1 MKAKPTKKMIIGA
14 GTGVA
19 LLAGWWLFSGGGT
32 TVEQVPT
39 RMVQR
44 GPLEITVLQGGEIRA
59 LHNTEVKSEIEI
71 PTKILNIIPEGY
83 LITDEDVKE
92 GKVLIELDSTDLKT
106 KIQNHEIEF
115 QTTVSAYI
123 DADENRE
130 IQKSENQSLVRDM
143 KQTTIFAL
151 MDFEKYLGRDVT
163 ASILAAAKLPRNVE
177 DLEKYADVLESQA
190 NVPVSA
196 DDRLAA
202 KKPGANTEEAS
213 DPAAAV
219 HTAAPKEDKQAE
231 ASAKKKTAPARS
243 KVEDTPSELVDFSRF
258 LDQKSTNDGEA
269 QQKLRQLEDELLVRK
284 AEYAVAKQKAEASQR
299 LADRKFIAQAQLEND
314 QVTLEKVQ
322 LNVKTAETELA
333 LFRKYAFNKQCATLL
348 AAYRET
354 LNKLQRTIRAN
365 RSRRAQAETRFLTA
379 KRRYEMELAQR
390 EDLERQLAACVVKA
404 AQPGLVAY
412 GDLNA
417 SASYNYSNS
426 IEEGATVRLRQT
438 MLTIP
443 DMSQMGVKLN
453 VHESQVK
460 KVRIGQPV
468 KVRVDAEPGKVLDG
482 RVAELAILPDSSS
495 SRYTPNLKVYP
506 CTVHIN
512 GYHPWMKP
520 GMNAKVEIII
530 DQLAD
535 VLYVPVQSVEV
546 EDDRHFCYIQEG
558 GSLQRREI
566 STGLFNDQ
574 FIEVRSGLSGSE
586 AVALTLPKKAELD
599 TGTTPVP
606 GENGGG
612 SKPTKPEKAKGKEK
626 SIAAATP

>member
-1 MKAKPTKKMIIGA
+1 MKKRKPSKVMIIA
-14 GTGVA
+14 AATGVLA
-19 LLAGWWLFSGGGT
+19 LTGWWFMSGSGPAA
-32 TVEQVPT
+32 EQMPT
-39 RMVQR
+39 RIVQR
-44 GPLEITVLQGGEIRA
+44 GPLEINVLNGGEIRA
-59 LHNTEVKSEIEI
+59 LQNTEVKSEIEI
-71 PTKILNIIPEGY
+71 PTKILSIIPEGY

-130 IQKSENQSLVRDM
+130 IQKSENQSFVRDM
-143 KQTTIFAL
+143 KQTAIFAL

-163 ASILAAAKLPRNVE
+163 ASVLEAAKLPPNVAE
-177 DLEKYADVLESQA
+177 FEKHADVLETQA
-190 NVPVSA
+190 NA
-196 DDRLAA
+196 QMAA
-202 KKPGANTEEAS
+202 AAGTQLTEK
-213 DPAAAV
+213 AAAV
-219 HTAAPKEDKQAE
+219 GAGAD
-231 ASAKKKTAPARS
+231 KKKNTARGKTAQ
-243 KVEDTPSELVDFSRF
+243 EDIGSELVDFTPF
-258 LDQKSTNDGEA
+258 LEQKGSNDGEA
-269 QQKLRQLEDELLVRK
+269 QQKLRQLEDELLLRK
-284 AEYAVAKQKAEASQR
+284 SELAVAKQKAEASQR
-299 LADRKFIAQAQLEND
+299 LADRKFIAQTQLEND
-314 QVTLEKVQ
+314 QVNLEKVE
-322 LNVKTAETELA
+322 LAGKTAETELA
-333 LFRKYAFNKQCATLL
+333 LFKKYAFSKQCSTLL
-348 AAYRET
+348 AGYREA

-365 RSRRAQAETRFLTA
+365 RSRTAQAETRFLTA
-379 KRRYEMELAQR
+379 KRRYEMELTQR

-404 AQPGLVAY
+404 VQPGLVAY

-417 SASYNYSNS
+417 SANYNYSNS

-443 DMSQMGVKLN
+443 DMSQMGVRLN

-495 SRYTPNLKVYP
+495 SRFTPNLKVYP

-535 VLYVPVQSVEV
+535 VLYVPVQAVEV
-546 EDDRHFCYIQEG
+546 EKDHHFCYIMN
-558 GSLQRREI
+558 GSSLERREI
-566 STGLFNDQ
+566 STGLFNDE
-574 FIEVRSGLSGSE
+574 FIEVRGGLEGGE
-586 AVALTLPKKAELD
+586 AVALSLPKKAD
-599 TGTTPVP
+599 VDMDGGSSGSGPA
-606 GENGGG
+606 GGG
-612 SKPTKPEKAKGKEK
+612 DKSSPADDGPASKPKAAKKDK
-626 SIAAATP
+626 TVASAQP